1 MVTVP
6 EGWRPDPE
14 QMALMP
20 PVSGNTI
27 NGLGEAVRRRP
38 RVVYWAPDPD
48 TIPHGAVQ
56 RWFYRRN
63 DDPAFAAERA
73 ARAALA
79 AEPLPEVAPV
89 PVPGGPADWAARIKA
104 EGRRLGA
111 EDVGIAR
118 LDPAW
123 LYEGVEAKGR
133 FVILVAVAMDFAT
146 MQQAPAVPAG
156 VEVVRQYTRGMRISK
171 ALAGWLRRQGHGAEA
186 EPGPM
191 TGSLTLIPAA
201 MAAGM
206 GELGKHGSLIH
217 RRLGSMF
224 RLAAVL
230 TDLELAP
237 DAPDAFGADGFCT
250 HCRIC
255 ADHCP
260 PGAILRAKQ
269 TVRGEVK
276 WYVDFDRCLPF
287 FNETAGCAICLAVCP
302 FSDPER
308 GPRLAEKLDR
318 RRGRAL
324 QGGQGR
330 GLAHPTAPGQKRS
343 IRRSR

>member
-1 MVTVP
+1 MVSVP
-6 EGWRPDPE
+6 RDWSPHPD

-20 PVSGNTI
+20 EVSGNAV

-38 RVVYWAPDPD
+38 RLVYWAPDPD

-56 RWFYRRN
+56 RWFYTRN
-63 DDPAFAAERA
+63 ADPAFAAERA
-73 ARAALA
+73 ARAAVA
-79 AEPLPEVAPV
+79 AEPLPDVAPS
-89 PVPGGPADWAARIKA
+89 PAPGGPADWAARIKA
-104 EGRRLGA
+104 EGLRLGA

-118 LDPAW
+118 LDPDW
-123 LYEGVEAKGR
+123 LYEGAAARGR
-133 FVILVAVAMDFAT
+133 FVIVVAVAMDWAT
-146 MQQAPAVPAG
+146 MQRAPEVPAG
-156 VEVVRQYTRGMRISK
+156 VEVVRQYTRGMRIVK
-171 ALAGWLRRQGHGAEA
+171 ALAGWLRRQGHRAEA

-230 TDLELAP
+230 TDLALEP
-237 DAPDAFGADGFCT
+237 DTPDSFGADAFCT

-255 ADHCP
+255 SDHCP
-260 PGAILRAKQ
+260 PDAIFRTKQ

-302 FSDPER
+302 FSHPDR
-308 GPRLAEKLDR
+308 GPRLAAKLDR
-318 RRGRAL
+318 RRGA
-324 QGGQGR
+324 G
-330 GLAHPTAPGQKRS
+330 
-343 IRRSR
+343 